1 MHTNMRLARSVC
13 AGLLLSALC
22 GQALAIEVY
31 QEYRKRIESA
41 QNLTALKND
50 LFGESVSL
58 YNGKT
63 DFNVTDID
71 LPGNNALPVRL
82 QRRFNVELHL
92 SGTAANF
99 NSNIEGAGGWDVDV
113 PHISG
118 IFAPVEGWAANRC
131 SGSMVPNVNGSFSV
145 NEIWQG
151 NTIHIPGGGDRT
163 MLGKLPETPAP
174 TDGVARK
181 WTTAQRDAIDCIPMK
196 VGLGGGE
203 GFRVTTTQGVRYYF
217 DVATQRYAGQLT
229 KKVSP
234 DMPERTAGRTRVFL
248 LASKIEDRFGNTVE
262 YQYDGDGH
270 PTRIW
275 SSDGRE
281 ILAGYDG
288 GHLRWA
294 STSNRTWTYEYV
306 SVEGQTRLSRVV
318 LPTDLAAEPKPS
330 WRYSYSNALSPNFI
344 PWDGNSTADCG
355 EQPPEVPANFTF
367 TVEHPS
373 GAIGS
378 FQFSNAR
385 HYRSGIHMSQCVRR
399 LTPSEWGSTVYYEL
413 TLPNFFDVMSLYS
426 KTISGPGLSQPL
438 TWSYSY
444 GGGHQGLWGSSGS
457 AGAYP
462 CATCPTEKPV
472 IVTNP
477 DGTKTQY
484 RYGFLY
490 ALNEGRLLG
499 SSVLDRNGNVVR
511 SEATRYMTTAETA
524 GQPFTTPTY
533 GAIHGL
539 IYNGDDP
546 STAQIRPVLGT
557 TVVQDGTTYSST
569 VNSLDA
575 LARPV
580 SVTKAGPAYS
590 STDVTEYFD
599 DQGRWILD
607 QVSKVTNSNT
617 GKVASQTSY
626 NAMSQ
631 PYQVWS
637 FGKLQQTIT
646 YNADGTA
653 ATVKDGRDNTTSLSS
668 WKRGI
673 PQTILYAD
681 QTSQSAVVDDRGWI
695 NSITD
700 ENGSVTGYGYDAM
713 GRLSKIRYPTNDSVV
728 WNDWNRLFRPFT
740 SADWMPPGAVVG
752 QWHSVV
758 WYGSYRKVTVYDARW
773 QPVLTYEYD
782 ESNTQPT
789 LRSIRYA
796 YDHEGR
802 NVFSSYPSD
811 LNSGGSTGTWISYDP
826 IGRVESV
833 STDSELGLLTTLTT
847 YPGGNRSAVTNPRS
861 QTTTTTF
868 FALDQP
874 AFEQAVYIEHPENA
888 RTDIARDVFGK
899 PKAIT
904 RRNIDGTQSVTR
916 SYVYDVYEQL
926 CKAIEPETG
935 ASVTDY
941 DAAGNIAWTA
951 SGLALP
957 GTTSCD
963 TATAY
968 GSGRRADRT
977 YDARNRVKT
986 LTFPDGSGNQTWTYT
1001 NDGKPSQ
1008 VITQSEGGVNQT
1020 TNIYNYN
1027 KRGLLTSETT
1037 GQAGWF
1043 TWALGY
1049 GYDANGALA
1058 SITYPSGLVVDY
1070 APNALGQP
1078 TRAGV
1083 YALGV
1088 SYYPNGGMK
1097 QFTYGNGI
1105 VHSMMQNARQLPSRV
1120 TDGAVLDD
1128 TYAYDR
1134 NGNVSQ
1140 ITDAVTPGYSRSMV
1154 YDNLDRLTQAAS
1166 AAFGGDGIY
1175 RYTYDAL
1182 DNLRSAKLTGKR
1194 QHNYWY
1200 DASNRLTNIQDNAGA
1215 TIGAIGYDV
1224 QGNVQNKSGDAF
1236 QFDFGNRLRSVA
1248 GKEAY
1253 WYDAY
1258 GRRARA
1264 WSPTQGNILSMY
1276 GQDGALRRQNNE
1288 REGKNYEY
1296 IQLNGSLLA
1305 KLTTVVAPVTP
1316 ALTVPSYSTT
1326 GSYTLTWTSVAYA
1339 TSYDL
1344 QESANGGAWTPSY
1357 GGAGLSK
1364 AVSGKTAGSY
1374 AYRVRACQ
1382 AAACSGWSA
1391 SQSTSVQF
1399 APTAAATVSSPAN
1412 APNGNFT
1419 VSWTSVAGA
1428 DRYVLEHSVN
1438 GGAWATAQ
1446 DSAAVSVAYTSK
1458 PAGTYA
1464 YRVNGCNPAGCGPVS
1479 ATATTQ
1485 VVYPPASAPVL
1496 SVPAQSLTG
1505 GYTVSWGAVSTATTY
1520 RLEESVN
1527 GGGWVQVQEPAATST
1542 AFSGKAYGAYAY
1554 RARACNL
1561 AGCGGYSGS
1570 VSISVIRPP
1579 SDATWVSVP
1588 TLNTNGSYT
1597 VSWGGV
1603 GLATS
1608 YQAEE
1613 SVNGGGWSLIY
1624 NAGGTSV
1631 AVGGKGTATYSYRV
1645 RGCNAAGCGP
1655 DSAVASVQVVLPPPA
1670 PTITYDNK
1678 YQLIVSGRTK
1688 IACSVRWTASSF
1700 ADRYELWSYG
1710 NGNYYQKQYD
1720 GTATSVGT
1728 SINQNVATY
1737 CASAHVVRACNASGC
1752 SESAPVAQTVTTEYA
1767 DGGVIP

>member
-1 MHTNMRLARSVC
+1 M
-13 AGLLLSALC
+13 LLVAVC
-22 GQALAIEVY
+22 GQATAIEVY

-63 DFNVTDID
+63 DFTVTDID

-196 VGLGGGE
+196 VGLGGSE

-413 TLPNFFDVMSLYS
+413 TLPNFFDVMSLDS

-557 TVVQDGTTYSST
+557 TVVQDGATFNSSSSGFDVFARPST
-569 VNSLDA
+569 V
-575 LARPV
+575 V
-580 SVTKAGPAYS
+580 KASPWFS
-590 STDVTEYFD
+590 RTDVTEYYD
-599 DQGRWILD
+599 DTTRWVLE
-607 QVSKVTNSNT
+607 QVAKVTVSDGSTSKVP
-617 GKVASQTSY
+617 SQTAY
-626 NAMSQ
+626 DGMALPHQ
-631 PYQVWS
+631 IWS

-646 YNADGTA
+646 YNGDGTA
-653 ATVKDGRDNTTSLSS
+653 ATVKDGNNNTTLLSS

-673 PQTILYAD
+673 PQSIVYAD

-695 NSITD
+695 SSITD
-700 ENGSVTGYGYDAM
+700 ENGATTSYGYDAM
-713 GRLSKIRYPTNDSVV
+713 GRIASISYPGENGFAWNATTQAFDQVWGAEFGLGAGHWRQTVATGAARKETYFDAFWRPVV
-728 WNDWNRLFRPFT
+728 TRE
-740 SADWMPPGAVVG
+740 
-752 QWHSVV
+752 
-758 WYGSYRKVTVYDARW
+758 YDAAS
-773 QPVLTYEYD
+773 VAA
-782 ESNTQPT
+782 TQ
-789 LRSIRYA
+789 RFQRFS
-796 YDHEGR
+796 YDHDGR
-802 NVFSSYPSD
+802 NTFASYPGSSD
-811 LNSGGSTGTWISYDP
+811 SLSTGTWTDYDAVGRP
-826 IGRVESV
+826 ISV
-833 STDSELGLLTTLTT
+833 STDSEHGLLTTLTQ
-847 YPGGNRSAVTNPRS
+847 YLNGNQTLVTNPRN
-861 QTTTTTF
+861 QTTLTGYQVF
-868 FALDQP
+868 DQP
-874 AFEQAVYIEHPENA
+874 STDAAVWIQHPEGVF
-888 RTDIARDVFGK
+888 TDIARDVFGK
-899 PKAIT
+899 PKVIT
-904 RRNIDGTQSVTR
+904 RRNADTTESVTR
-916 SYVYDVYEQL
+916 NYVYDDNEQL
-926 CKAIEPETG
+926 CKTIEPETG
-935 ASVTDY
+935 ATVTKY
-941 DAAGNIAWTA
+941 DGAGNIAWTA
-951 SGLALP
+951 GGLALAST
-957 GTTSCD
+957 GSCD
-963 TATAY
+963 TDAAY
-968 GSGRRADRT
+968 ASGRRVDRT
-977 YDARNRVKT
+977 YDARNRIRT
-986 LTFPDGSGNQTWTYT
+986 LSFPDRNGNQVWNYT
-1001 NDGKPSQ
+1001 NDGKPSYVTTANDGGASQ
-1008 VITQSEGGVNQT
+1008 VINEYG
-1020 TNIYNYN
+1020 YFR
-1027 KRGLLTSETT
+1027 RGLLKEERIQQT
-1037 GQAGWF
+1037 GEGIWS
-1043 TWALGY
+1043 LGY
-1049 GYDANGALA
+1049 QYDANGALA
-1058 SITYPSGLVVDY
+1058 GHAYPSGLVVDY
-1070 APNALGQP
+1070 SPNALGQP
-1078 TRAGV
+1078 RNASAFATGV
-1083 YALGV
+1083 IYW
-1088 SYYPNGGMK
+1088 PNGGMR

-1105 VHSMMQNARQLPSRV
+1105 LHEMEQNDRQLPKRV
-1120 TDGAVLDD
+1120 ADGSVLNDAY
-1128 TYAYDR
+1128 TYDG
-1134 NGNVSQ
+1134 NGNVIQ
-1140 ITDAVTPGYSRSMV
+1140 ITDSITSNYSRSME
-1154 YDNLDRLTQAAS
+1154 YDGLDRLTQAKS
-1166 AAFGGDGIY
+1166 AAFGGDGTY
-1175 RYTYDAL
+1175 TYTYDSL
-1182 DNLRSAKLTGKR
+1182 DNIRSAKLAGKR
-1194 QHNYWY
+1194 EHNYWY
-1200 DASNRLTNIQDNAGA
+1200 DTTSNRLQNIRNDANQ
-1215 TIGAIGYDV
+1215 TIGAIFYDE
-1224 QGNVQNKSGDAF
+1224 QGNVKNKSLAMSPSQDF
-1236 QFDFGNRLRSVA
+1236 VFDTGNRLRSAV

-1253 WYDAY
+1253 RYDAH
-1258 GRRARA
+1258 GRRVKATTPGDA
-1264 WSPTQGNILSMY
+1264 AIVSFYDQAGV
-1276 GQDGALRRQNNE
+1276 LRRQDNR

-1296 IQLNGSLLA
+1296 VTLNGSLVA
-1305 KLTTVVAPVTP
+1305 RVTTVVAPTVP
-1316 ALTVPSYSTT
+1316 QLTVAPGFSSNGAYIASWTAVDLAARYELAVIDGAGSPTAVYSGTALSKSFSGMAAGNYVYKVRACRDTTAAHCSAWSGAAGVSVKFPPPSSPTPQNPDEAPGGAYSVTWPTVSGAERYELRESMNNGPWILVTHADPVSVSFVNKAAASYRYQITACNETCAQSTT
-1326 GSYTLTWTSVAYA
+1326 GPKTTRVYYKPSGVPTINPVADPAAWGNYTLTWNAVADA
-1339 TSYDL
+1339 TYYRLEESTDWVNWKQFTPATNSQAFSSKPTGSYIYRV
-1344 QESANGGAWTPSY
+1344 AACN
-1357 GGAGLSK
+1357 GAG
-1364 AVSGKTAGSY
+1364 
-1374 AYRVRACQ
+1374 C
-1382 AAACSGWSA
+1382 
-1391 SQSTSVQF
+1391 
-1399 APTAAATVSSPAN
+1399 N
-1412 APNGNFT
+1412 PN
-1419 VSWTSVAGA
+1419 
-1428 DRYVLEHSVN
+1428 Y
-1438 GGAWATAQ
+1438 
-1446 DSAAVSVAYTSK
+1446 SAAVV
-1458 PAGTYA
+1458 
-1464 YRVNGCNPAGCGPVS
+1464 VNALQPP
-1479 ATATTQ
+1479 ATTWI
-1485 VVYPPASAPVL
+1485 
-1496 SVPAQSLTG
+1496 SVPASSTSG
-1505 GYTVSWGAVSTATTY
+1505 TYSVSWGAVAHASYYAF
-1520 RLEESVN
+1520 EENN
-1527 GGGWVQVQEPAATST
+1527 GSGWVRITTDARTSFPFENKPSGTYWYRVLPCNTT
-1542 AFSGKAYGAYAY
+1542 ACASAWAETNA
-1554 RARACNL
+1554 
-1561 AGCGGYSGS
+1561 
-1570 VSISVIRPP
+1570 ISVLRPP
-1579 SDATWVSVP
+1579 S
-1588 TLNTNGSYT
+1588 
-1597 VSWGGV
+1597 
-1603 GLATS
+1603 
-1608 YQAEE
+1608 
-1613 SVNGGGWSLIY
+1613 
-1624 NAGGTSV
+1624 
-1631 AVGGKGTATYSYRV
+1631 
-1645 RGCNAAGCGP
+1645 
-1655 DSAVASVQVVLPPPA
+1655 A
-1670 PTITYDNK
+1670 PTITYNNK

-1710 NGNYYQKQYD
+1710 NGNYYQRQYN

-1752 SESAPVAQTVTTEYA
+1752 SESAPVAQSVTTDYA